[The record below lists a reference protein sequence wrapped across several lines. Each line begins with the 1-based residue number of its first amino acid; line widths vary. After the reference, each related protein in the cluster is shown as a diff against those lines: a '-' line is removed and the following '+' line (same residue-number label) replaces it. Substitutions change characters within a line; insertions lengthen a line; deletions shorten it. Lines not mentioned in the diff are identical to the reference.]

1 MPNPDTS
8 DRHRLAELARRQ
20 ARALAMGGLAKIAR
34 QHELSRLTARERV
47 ARLLDADSFYE
58 IGQLAHSARPDARD
72 KTPADGRITGYG
84 TVAGQL
90 VGVSADDVTI
100 MAGAGGQVGYRK
112 EYSIVGMA
120 QKKGFPAI
128 ILGEGGGA
136 RIPDIMGAVG
146 MMSFAYP
153 IQHPPRDR
161 AVPVITAIMG
171 ECYGGPM
178 WEASVSD
185 VVVQVKGAVMAVAGP
200 PILEIATGERVTKEA
215 LGGWQQHARVTGLV
229 DLFAEDDAD
238 AIRLIQRVLTYLPA
252 NAAELPPVL
261 PAQPPSTLKQNSILN
276 IIPADDRYSYDMH
289 RILAC
294 IVDVGSLLE
303 LKPFYDGSLITTLA
317 RIDGQVVG
325 ILANNPK
332 INAGAMGPG
341 ACEKAVSFIIL
352 CDSFHIPLIFLHD
365 TPGFYVSQAAE
376 NNKMPVRIMDFINA
390 LHHCTVPRIT
400 LFIRKSYGMASNNMM
415 GGNMGA
421 DFTLAWPTADIS
433 FSSPEVAFN
442 VVLGRKVKDD
452 PNRDDIK
459 RAFLDNL
466 ADISAPW
473 EPAGLG
479 LIDRIIDPR
488 QSRQEL
494 IRALQIANGQAGSRH
509 SGSRY
514 AGSRQ
519 AGGRSKRLMASW
531 NKM

>member
-1 MPNPDTS
+1 MSRSNTP
-8 DRHRLAELARRQ
+8 DRHRLAELARRK
-20 ARALAMGGLAKIAR
+20 AHALQMGGPAKIAR
-34 QHELSRLTARERV
+34 QHELGRLTARERV
-47 ARLLDADSFYE
+47 DRLLDPNSFYE
-58 IGQLAHSARPDARD
+58 IGQLAHSTRADVRD
-72 KTPADGRITGYG
+72 KTPADGRVSGYG
-84 TVAGQL
+84 TVAGQP
-90 VGVSADDVTI
+90 VGISADDVTV

-112 EYSIVGMA
+112 EHGMIRMA
-120 QKKGFPAI
+120 QEKGFPAI
-128 ILGEGGGA
+128 VLGEGGGA

-161 AVPVITAIMG
+161 AMPLITAIMG

-185 VVVQVKGAVMAVAGP
+185 IVVQVKGAIMAVAGP

-215 LGGWQQHARVTGLV
+215 LGGWEHHARTTGLV
-229 DLFAEDDAD
+229 DLFADNDAH

-252 NAAELPPVL
+252 NATELPPVA
-261 PAQPPSTLKQNSILN
+261 PPQPPSTLKQNSILT
-276 IIPADDRYSYDMH
+276 IIPADDRYAYDMH
-289 RILAC
+289 QLLEC

-317 RIDGQVVG
+317 RLDGQVVG
-325 ILANNPK
+325 ILANNPAV
-332 INAGAMGPG
+332 NAGAMGPG
-341 ACEKAVSFIIL
+341 ACEKAVSFIAL
-352 CDSFHIPLIFLHD
+352 CDSFHIPLVFLHD
-365 TPGFYVSQAAE
+365 TPGFYVSQFAE
-376 NNKMPVRIMDFINA
+376 NNKMPVRIMDFMNA

-400 LFIRKSYGMASNNMM
+400 LFVRKSYGMASNNMM

-442 VVLGRKVKDD
+442 VVMGRKTKDD
-452 PNRDDIK
+452 PNRDAIK
-459 RAFLDNL
+459 AAFLANL
-466 ADISAPW
+466 AEISAPW

-488 QSRQEL
+488 QSRTEL
-494 IRALQIANGQAGSRH
+494 IQALRIAKGRT
-509 SGSRY
+509 
-514 AGSRQ
+514 
-519 AGGRSKRLMASW
+519 GGRSKRLMASW